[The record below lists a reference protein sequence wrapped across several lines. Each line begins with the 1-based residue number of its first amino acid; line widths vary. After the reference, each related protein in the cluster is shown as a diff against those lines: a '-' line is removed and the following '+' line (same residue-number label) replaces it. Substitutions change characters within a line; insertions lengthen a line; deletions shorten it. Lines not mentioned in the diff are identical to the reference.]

1 MYLEGKE
8 ITMIV
13 VRLVFQTKW
22 GKAQEAVDEF
32 ARAVDVMRRIT
43 GTNGHVRILTDLS
56 GPFHTVVQEIEVE
69 SLAKWEQLRAAMFA
83 NPEFQGAQSAM
94 GIPFE
99 GGRTEFYTLE
109 KAW

>member
-1 MYLEGKE
+1 ME

-13 VRLVFQTKW
+13 VRFVFQTKW

-32 ARAVDVMRRIT
+32 VRLADAMRRFT
-43 GTNGHVRILTDLS
+43 GTNQHVRILTDLS

-69 SLAKWEQLRAAMFA
+69 SLAKWEQIRAAMFA
-83 NPEFQGAQSAM
+83 SPEFQGSESDT
-94 GIPFE
+94 GVLFE

>member
-1 MYLEGKE
+1 MV
-8 ITMIV
+8 V

-32 ARAVDVMRRIT
+32 ARAVDIMRRIS
-43 GTNGHVRILTDLS
+43 GTNAHVRILTDLS

-69 SLAKWEQLRAAMFA
+69 SLAKWEEFRALMFSS
-83 NPEFQGAQSAM
+83 PEFQDSQS
-94 GIPFE
+94 GGELPFE